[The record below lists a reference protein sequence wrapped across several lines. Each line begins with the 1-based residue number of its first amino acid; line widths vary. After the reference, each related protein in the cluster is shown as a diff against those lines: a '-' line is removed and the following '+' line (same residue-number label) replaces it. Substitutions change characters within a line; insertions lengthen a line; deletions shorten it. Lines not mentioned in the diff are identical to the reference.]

1 MLLEFLSNLWFVD
14 WWCLGWLDAMKV
26 SHQLFYWHFTR
37 YCLCLL
43 LDTLVSCQFLSKST
57 VVLITIVALFI
68 QLSTIIYWEYVG
80 LYGKKWGCC
89 ETASSVVHGRTPLL
103 YSTKVSF
110 PFSSSPPPHPPI
122 LHVCERCL
130 LCVVCVLTRSHMSQ
144 EWLLPIFFYY
154 YHVLRPDPLYTRR
167 THNLINLRCT
177 CTYQFDHQ
185 VCWNLMQQDIQTHM
199 IWKVCYMDRV
209 SYTFS
214 GSVPSCFSCF
224 L

>member
-1 MLLEFLSNLWFVD
+1 MNSRSKIVLKTFPILVTPALLVVTHTFLTHAYSNRFNLQSNNLRVTTMLLEFLSNLWFVD

-130 LCVVCVLTRSHMSQ
+130 LCVVC
-144 EWLLPIFFYY
+144 
-154 YHVLRPDPLYTRR
+154 
-167 THNLINLRCT
+167 
-177 CTYQFDHQ
+177 
-185 VCWNLMQQDIQTHM
+185 
-199 IWKVCYMDRV
+199 
-209 SYTFS
+209 
-214 GSVPSCFSCF
+214 
-224 L
+224 